1 MDHPFRNSM
10 VGGFNRQDVLTYLEN
25 ANQERAR
32 QQQEMQQKL
41 DEARNQLDRLEAELA
56 ECRSHM
62 GRLTHENQELRA
74 RMEQANIDLSSS
86 RTESSQNASA
96 LEAARRELEG
106 WKAKAAAY
114 EPDAL
119 AYAAVKDRTAGVE
132 LEAHRRAKAIEAHAG
147 EQAQQLHLR
156 MEHWLQKVSK
166 EYDILR
172 AEVASTVSHAAGQ
185 IAKAEQ
191 SLERVNTLL
200 STQSMELDSLA
211 QAYAQTEPVLKCPNA
226 ARGGNK

>member
-41 DEARNQLDRLEAELA
+41 EEARNQLSRLEAELA

-200 STQSMELDSLA
+200 SAQSMELDSLA

>member
-32 QQQEMQQKL
+32 QQQEMQ
-41 DEARNQLDRLEAELA
+41 NQLDRLEAELA

-96 LEAARRELEG
+96 LEAARRELES

-147 EQAQQLHLR
+147 DQAQQLHLR
-156 MEHWLQKVSK
+156 MEHWMQKVAR

-191 SLERVNTLL
+191 SLERVNSLM
-200 STQSMELDSLA
+200 SAQSMELDALA

-226 ARGGNK
+226 AKGGNK

>member
-96 LEAARRELEG
+96 LEAARRELES

-119 AYAAVKDRTAGVE
+119 ANAAVKDRTAGVDQ
-132 LEAHRRAKAIEAHAG
+132 EAHRRAKAIEAHAG
-147 EQAQQLHLR
+147 DQAQQLHLR
-156 MEHWLQKVSK
+156 MEHWMQKVAR

-191 SLERVNTLL
+191 SLERVNSLM
-200 STQSMELDSLA
+200 SAQSMELDALA

-226 ARGGNK
+226 AKGGNK